1 MDHGAAVVR
10 MSDAPPTIAVIV
22 PAFKAVWIVG
32 DCIAHLLAA
41 GFRAD
46 EIIVVDDASPDGT
59 AAACRNAGVVPHTA
73 PRRLGAAGAR
83 NLGAEKVGRVDILFF
98 VDADVLVH
106 SDVRRR
112 VLDRFVAE
120 PDLAAVIG
128 AYDDAP
134 IHPGRVSRFRNL
146 LHHHVHQES
155 AGEAVTFWTGCG
167 AVRRLDFESVGGF
180 DPEQRMMEDVA
191 FGLKLARRGR
201 RLLLDPLL
209 RGAHAKGWTLW
220 TMIRSDILDR
230 AIPWTRLQVSGAA
243 AGLPQTL
250 NLEPRGKAS
259 VVMAG
264 LGLAALATMV
274 VNPIVGILGFVTAL
288 AGIAVVNRKFL
299 ALAAAQG
306 GTIDAVTTVPLL
318 WIHFTA
324 AGLGYAWVRVM
335 G

>member
-1 MDHGAAVVR
+1 MDLGAAVVW
-10 MSDAPPTIAVIV
+10 MSTPPLTIAVIV
-22 PAFKAVWIVG
+22 PAFESAWIIG
-32 DCIAHLLAA
+32 DCIAHVLAA
-41 GFRAD
+41 GFGAD
-46 EIIVVDDASPDGT
+46 EIVVVDDASPDETG
-59 AAACRNAGVVPHTA
+59 AACRKAGVVPQTA

-83 NLGAEKVGRVDILFF
+83 NLGSEKADWADILFF

-120 PDLAAVIG
+120 PDLAAVFG
-128 AYDDAP
+128 SYDDAP
-134 IHPGRVSRFRNL
+134 THPGRVSRFRNL

-209 RGAHAKGWTLW
+209 CGAHAKGWTLW
-220 TMIRSDILDR
+220 TMIQSDILDR

-264 LGLAALATMV
+264 LGLAALATIMV
-274 VNPIVGILGFVTAL
+274 SPIAGGLGFVTSL
-288 AGIAVVNRKFL
+288 AGIAGVNRRFL

-306 GTIDAVTTVPLL
+306 GTIDAVTAVPLL